1 MKLKNSIKTAFRN
14 LSRRKMRTFLTSFAV
29 SIGAMLIILMVSLG
43 VGVQKIIED
52 NLKANA
58 SSNVINV
65 IPYKTE
71 ADGINLEIN
80 KEGENSSEESKSKTK
95 KILDK
100 NALDKIKEIKEVK
113 DISVYTYI
121 PSIEKKLMD
130 KEIKDT
136 AILAYDLNYPIFT
149 ENNIETV
156 KIKEKREGLE
166 PIIYGRMLKKEDKNS
181 ILVGKKLLDKLG
193 INDVQSV
200 VGKEITLTGKLADMP
215 GIPKMDPLVKNFKVV
230 GIIGEN
236 FPNSD
241 KLIVSIDDSK
251 DLLGYQSLNQ
261 NYYEENGADKVEVT
275 VKNISDVSL
284 VSDEITKMG
293 YGTTSIQS
301 MIKDVKSTFT
311 VVNAVLAVIGIIIV
325 FVASIG
331 VINTMT
337 MAIYE
342 RTRSIGIMKALGCS
356 RGDIRRLF
364 IVESAAIG
372 FIGGLIGVVF
382 SLINTQII
390 KVFLDGFLKSK
401 GINDVPNIFSTP
413 IWLVLGTIGFAILI
427 SIIAGLYPA
436 NKASKLDPVESLRYE

>member
-1 MKLKNSIKTAFRN
+1 MKLKNNIKTAFRN

-29 SIGAMLIILMVSLG
+29 SIGTMLIILMVSLG

-58 SSNVINV
+58 SANVINV
-65 IPYKTE
+65 TPHRTNE
-71 ADGINLEIN
+71 DGIRVDTN
-80 KEGENSSEESKSKTK
+80 KEGEQSKQ

-100 NALDKIKEIKEVK
+100 DAFDKIKEIEGVK
-113 DISVYTYI
+113 DLSVYTYV
-121 PSIEKKLMD
+121 PSLDKKLMD
-130 KEIKDT
+130 KDIKDT
-136 AILAYDLNYPIFT
+136 AVLAYDLDYPIFT
-149 ENNIETV
+149 EDNIEAV
-156 KIKEKREGLE
+156 RIKEKKEDLE

-193 INDVQSV
+193 INDAESV
-200 VGKEITLTGKLADMP
+200 IGKEITLTAKLPEMSAMAN
-215 GIPKMDPLVKNFKVV
+215 IEPLVKNFKIVGVV
-230 GIIGEN
+230 GDK
-236 FPNSD
+236 FPNSEQ
-241 KLIVSIDDSK
+241 LIVSIDDSK
-251 DLLGYQSLNQ
+251 DLLGHVYLNE
-261 NYYEENGADKVEVT
+261 NYYKANGADKLEVT
-275 VKNISDVSL
+275 TKNIPDVSF

-293 YGTTSIQS
+293 YEATSIQS
-301 MIKDVKSTFT
+301 MIKNVKSTFT
-311 VVNAVLAVIGIIIV
+311 IVNAVLAVIGIIIV

-337 MAIYE
+337 MSIYE

-390 KVFLDGFLKSK
+390 KVVLDGFLKAK
-401 GINDVPNIFSTP
+401 GINDVPNVFSTP

-427 SIIAGLYPA
+427 SVIAGLYPA
-436 NKASKLDPVESLRYE
+436 NKASKLNPVESLRYE

>member
-29 SIGAMLIILMVSLG
+29 SIGTMLIILMVSLG

-58 SSNVINV
+58 SANVINV
-65 IPYKTE
+65 TPYKTGV
-71 ADGINLEIN
+71 DGVKLEIN
-80 KEGENSSEESKSKTK
+80 KEGEKSSEQSKSKP
-95 KILDK
+95 KIIDK

-130 KEIKDT
+130 KEIEDT

-156 KIKEKREGLE
+156 RIKEKKEDLE
-166 PIIYGRMLKKEDKNS
+166 PIIYGEMLKKEDKNS

-193 INDVQSV
+193 IVDAESV
-200 VGKEITLTGKLADMP
+200 IGKEITLTAKLPDMSGMP
-215 GIPKMDPLVKNFKVV
+215 DIDPLVKNFKIV
-230 GIIGEN
+230 GVIGEN
-236 FPNSD
+236 FPNSEQI
-241 KLIVSIDDSK
+241 IVSIDDAK
-251 DLLGYQSLNQ
+251 DLISYQNLNQ

-275 VKNISDVSL
+275 LKNISDVSS

-293 YGTTSIQS
+293 YETTSIES
-301 MIKDVKSTFT
+301 VMKGVKSMFT
-311 VVNAVLAVIGIIIV
+311 LVNAVLAVIGIIIV

-372 FIGGLIGVVF
+372 FIGGLIGLVF

-390 KVFLDGFLKSK
+390 KIVLDNLLRSK
-401 GINDVPNIFSTP
+401 GISDVPNIFSTP
-413 IWLVLGTIGFAILI
+413 IWLVLGTMGFAILI
-427 SIIAGLYPA
+427 SVIAGFYPA

>member
-14 LSRRKMRTFLTSFAV
+14 LSRRKTRTFLTSFAV
-29 SIGAMLIILMVSLG
+29 SIGTMLIILMVSLG

-58 SSNVINV
+58 SANVINV
-65 IPYKTE
+65 TPYKTE
-71 ADGINLEIN
+71 QNGVKLEVN
-80 KEGENSSEESKSKTK
+80 KEGENSSEQSKSEP
-95 KILDK
+95 KIIDK
-100 NALDKIKEIKEVK
+100 NALDRIKEIKEVE

-149 ENNIETV
+149 ENNIEAV
-156 KIKEKREGLE
+156 RIKEKKEDLQ
-166 PIIYGRMLKKEDKNS
+166 PIIYGEMLKKEDKNS

-193 INDVQSV
+193 ITDAESV
-200 VGKEITLTGKLADMP
+200 VGKEITLTAKLPDMS
-215 GIPKMDPLVKNFKVV
+215 GIPKMEPLVKNFKIVGVV
-230 GIIGEN
+230 GEA
-236 FPNSD
+236 FPNSEQ
-241 KLIVSIDDSK
+241 LIASIEDSK
-251 DLLGYQSLNQ
+251 DLLGYINLNK
-261 NYYEENGADKVEVT
+261 NYYKENGADKVEVT
-275 VKNISDVSL
+275 VKNISDVSS

-301 MIKDVKSTFT
+301 MIKDVKATFT

-372 FIGGLIGVVF
+372 FIGGLIGVGF

-390 KVFLDGFLKSK
+390 KVFLGGFLKSK
-401 GINDVPNIFSTP
+401 GINNVPNIFSTP
-413 IWLVLGTIGFAILI
+413 IWLVLGTMGFAILI
-427 SIIAGLYPA
+427 SVIAGFYPA

>member
-14 LSRRKMRTFLTSFAV
+14 LRRRKMRTFLTSFAV
-29 SIGAMLIILMVSLG
+29 SIGTMLIILMVSLG

-58 SSNVINV
+58 SANVINV
-65 IPYKTE
+65 TPYKTE
-71 ADGINLEIN
+71 VDGLKLEIN
-80 KEGENSSEESKSKTK
+80 NEGEKSSDQSKSKP

-100 NALDKIKEIKEVK
+100 NELEKIKEIKEVK

-130 KEIKDT
+130 KKIEDT

-149 ENNIETV
+149 ENSIETV
-156 KIKEKREGLE
+156 RIKEKKEDLK
-166 PIIYGRMLKKEDKNS
+166 PIIYGEMLKKEDKNS
-181 ILVGKKLLDKLG
+181 ILVGEKLLDKLG
-193 INDVQSV
+193 IEDAKSV
-200 VGKEITLTGKLADMP
+200 VGKEITLTANLHDISGMP
-215 GIPKMDPLVKNFKVV
+215 DIDPLVKNFKIV
-230 GIIGEN
+230 GVIGEN
-236 FPNSD
+236 FPNSEQ
-241 KLIVSIDDSK
+241 IISSINDTK
-251 DLLGYQSLNQ
+251 DFLGYKNLNK

-275 VKNISDVSL
+275 LKNISDVST
-284 VSDEITKMG
+284 VSDGITKMG
-293 YGTTSIQS
+293 YETTSIES
-301 MIKDVKSTFT
+301 VMKGVKSMFT
-311 VVNAVLAVIGIIIV
+311 MVNAVLAVIGIIIV

-331 VINTMT
+331 VVNTMT

-356 RGDIRRLF
+356 RGEIRRLF

-372 FIGGLIGVVF
+372 FIGGLIGLVF

-390 KVFLDGFLKSK
+390 KIVLDNLLRSK
-401 GINDVPNIFSTP
+401 GISDVPNIFSTP
-413 IWLVLGTIGFAILI
+413 IWLVLGTMGFAILI
-427 SIIAGLYPA
+427 SIIAGFYPA

>member
-14 LSRRKMRTFLTSFAV
+14 LRRRKMRTFLTSFAV
-29 SIGAMLIILMVSLG
+29 SIGTMLIILMVSLG

-58 SSNVINV
+58 SANVINV
-65 IPYKTE
+65 TPYKTE
-71 ADGINLEIN
+71 VDSLKLEIN
-80 KEGENSSEESKSKTK
+80 NEGEKPSEQSKSKP

-100 NALDKIKEIKEVK
+100 NELEKIKEIKEVE

-130 KEIKDT
+130 KEIEDT

-149 ENNIETV
+149 ENSIETV
-156 KIKEKREGLE
+156 RIKEKNEDLK
-166 PIIYGRMLKKEDKNS
+166 PIIYGEMLKKEDKNS

-193 INDVQSV
+193 IEDAESV
-200 VGKEITLTGKLADMP
+200 VGKEITLTANLHDISGMP
-215 GIPKMDPLVKNFKVV
+215 NIDPLAKNFKIV
-230 GIIGEN
+230 GVIGEK
-236 FPNSD
+236 FPNSEQ
-241 KLIVSIDDSK
+241 IISSINDTK
-251 DLLGYQSLNQ
+251 DLLGYKNLNK

-275 VKNISDVSL
+275 LKNISDVST

-293 YGTTSIQS
+293 YETTSIES
-301 MIKDVKSTFT
+301 MIKGVKSMFT
-311 VVNAVLAVIGIIIV
+311 MVNAVLAVIGIIIV

-372 FIGGLIGVVF
+372 FIGGLIGLVF

-390 KVFLDGFLKSK
+390 KIVLDNLLKSK

-427 SIIAGLYPA
+427 AVIAGLYPA

>member
-52 NLKANA
+52 NLKARA
-58 SSNVINV
+58 SANVIDV
-65 IPYKTE
+65 TPYKTE
-71 ADGINLEIN
+71 QDGVKLEVN
-80 KEGENSSEESKSKTK
+80 KEGENSSEQSKSKP

-100 NALDKIKEIKEVK
+100 NALNKIKEIKEVK

-156 KIKEKREGLE
+156 RIKEKKEDLE
-166 PIIYGRMLKKEDKNS
+166 PIIYGEMLKKEDKNS
-181 ILVGKKLLDKLG
+181 ILIGKKLLDKLG
-193 INDVQSV
+193 INDAESV
-200 VGKEITLTGKLADMP
+200 VGKEITLTAKLPDMS
-215 GIPKMDPLVKNFKVV
+215 GIPMMEPLVKNFKIV

-236 FPNSD
+236 FSNSD
-241 KLIVSIDDSK
+241 KLIVSIDDVK
-251 DLLGYQSLNQ
+251 DLISYQNLNQ

-275 VKNISDVSL
+275 VKNISDVSS